1 MKVVIALNGE
11 NSLSKSH
18 FGDAESFMVLE
29 ITQENSEVTATFDN
43 IHKKAD
49 ETGEHGSKMKRR
61 SVLSLFGKDVNLI
74 IANRKSPN
82 FDRIS
87 RETCIIPVV
96 SHLTEVDDIVK
107 HIQTNYNHFT
117 KLIADRKNDVEV
129 GVVGI

>member
-11 NSLSKSH
+11 NSLSESH
-18 FGDAESFMVLE
+18 FGDAESFMILE
-29 ITQENSEVTATFDN
+29 ITQKNSRVTAILEN

-49 ETGEHGSKMKRR
+49 ETGEHGSKMKRK
-61 SVLSLFGKDVNLI
+61 SVLSLFGKDVNFI
-74 IANRKSPN
+74 VANRKSPN

-87 RETCIIPVV
+87 RETQIIPVV
-96 SHLTEVDDIVK
+96 SQITEINDIIK
-107 HIQTNYNHFT
+107 HIQTNFDYFT